1 MTDRIVTDA
10 LGFPLTL
17 SIAVCEMDGAG
28 RHTTYETPEGEVT
41 AMARHR
47 IEIAAG
53 LDPGELVNACA
64 HEAYHLFYSVRA
76 LITADEETQ
85 AEVFGNLVRRLV
97 AVGGAT

>member
-1 MTDRIVTDA
+1 MTDRIVTAA

-41 AMARHR
+41 AEHR
-47 IEIAAG
+47 IDIARG
-53 LDPGELVNACA
+53 LEPGELVNACA
-64 HEAYHLFYSVRA
+64 HEAYHLFYSIRA

-97 AVGGAT
+97 AVGGTP